1 MNPQDDAAKE
11 IAALYRQSHSLRE
24 TARRLGVS
32 YQTVRR
38 TIISEGE
45 IPDGR
50 ATDIH
55 AMMIDGMKVPEIA
68 EALGITQKTVRVY
81 LAYSKGRYALT
92 MPSENAR
99 RIRACRERKRQ
110 E

>member
-1 MNPQDDAAKE
+1 MNPQNDAAKE
-11 IAALYRQSHSLRE
+11 ITALYRQCHSLRE
-24 TARRLGVS
+24 TARRLGIS

-55 AMMIDGMKVPEIA
+55 AMTIAGMKVPEIA

-81 LAYSKGRYALT
+81 LAYSKGRYAMT

-99 RIRACRERKRQ
+99 RIRACRERKR
-110 E
+110 